1 MLASR
6 FIAVRAPRQRADGA
20 GGTRPE
26 HIRCTSR
33 PATLE
38 CMSELSCPPPA
49 APASPWRRTAEQ
61 AFSRAAGAPL
71 IAGNRV
77 DLLIDAAVHF
87 EAWERDIAAARRSI
101 FLENYIIR
109 DDEVGRRVRDAL
121 AASAA
126 AGVAVCVVRDWLGCL
141 GLDGKRFWQP
151 LLDAG
156 GEVRSY
162 NPPRFSSPLGW
173 ISRDHRKLLVIDN
186 DLAYI
191 TGVCLSQKWLG
202 DPARGVPP
210 WRDTGVSLRG
220 PAVAELV
227 HVFAELWAQLGAP
240 LRRELQQTSAA
251 IAGDTDVR
259 VIATQPSTAGLFRLD
274 QLIAAMARER
284 LWLSD
289 AYFVGLAPYVQAL
302 ASAARDGVDVRLLV
316 PGTSDIPVVARMS
329 QAGYR
334 PLLEAGVRVFE
345 WKGSM
350 MHAKTAVADSRWARV
365 GSSNLNI
372 SSWLGNCEIDLA
384 IEDRDFAAQMERQ
397 YLIDLDNATE
407 IVLRKRKVHKSSKNG
422 VRPQGGSSSRA
433 AAGVMRLAHSV
444 GTALGNQ
451 RVLGRAEAG
460 SLPWIALSLLALT
473 LVGLRWPWV
482 LAWPMSVLAGL
493 LGLSLLTRYVQ
504 TLRRNRAAART
515 DEGEKIVEVPRESG
529 SEHRAGKVEIEA
541 AQPVAYHDAVGVMG
555 ATAQQLADV
564 AHVVDAARDD
574 DLAET
579 AHTGEAPGH
588 RRPG

>member
-1 MLASR
+1 M
-6 FIAVRAPRQRADGA
+6 
-20 GGTRPE
+20 
-26 HIRCTSR
+26 
-33 PATLE
+33 
-38 CMSELSCPPPA
+38 
-49 APASPWRRTAEQ
+49 AEQ

-71 IAGNRV
+71 IGGNQV
-77 DLLIDAAVHF
+77 DLLIDAAAHF
-87 EAWERDIAAARRSI
+87 AAWERDIAAARRSI

-109 DDEVGRRVRDAL
+109 NDEVGRRMRDAL

-186 DLAYI
+186 ELACI
-191 TGVCLSQKWLG
+191 TGVCVSQKWLG
-202 DPARGVPP
+202 DPARKIPP

-220 PAVAELV
+220 PAVTELV
-227 HVFAELWAQLGAP
+227 HVFAELWAQLGMP
-240 LRRELQQTSAA
+240 LRGELLQTSAM

-334 PLLEAGVRVFE
+334 PLLEAGIRVFE

-384 IEDRDFAAQMERQ
+384 VEDRDFAAQMERQ

-407 IVLRKRKVHKSSKNG
+407 IVLKKRKVHKSAKSG

-433 AAGVMRLAHSV
+433 AAGVIRLAHSV

-460 SLPWIALSLLALT
+460 SLPWVALSLLALT
-473 LVGLRWPWV
+473 VVGLRWPWV
-482 LAWPMSVLAGL
+482 LAWPMSIVIGL
-493 LGLSLLTRYVQ
+493 LGLSLLMRYVQ
-504 TLRRNRAAART
+504 TRRRSRAASRKEERRT
-515 DEGEKIVEVPRESG
+515 TGKVPRESG
-529 SEHRAGKVEIEA
+529 SEHRAGEIEVEI
-541 AQPVAYHDAVGVMG
+541 AQPVAHHDAVGIVG
-555 ATAQQLADV
+555 AAPQQLPDV
-564 AHVVDAARDD
+564 AHVVDAGRDD
-574 DLAET
+574 DLAKT
-579 AHTGEAPGH
+579 AHAGEALGH